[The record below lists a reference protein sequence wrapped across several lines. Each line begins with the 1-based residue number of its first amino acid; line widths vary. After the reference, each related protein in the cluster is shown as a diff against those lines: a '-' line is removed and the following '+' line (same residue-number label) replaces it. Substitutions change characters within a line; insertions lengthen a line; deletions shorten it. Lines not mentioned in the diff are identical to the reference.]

1 MLVKS
6 HILLFMLKGQHYPH
20 AFPFLLLLLL
30 LHTSHILITDQQN
43 VNDKHMITAML
54 RTEWK
59 ILLDGGNVSRACS
72 RALLAVRREETAWP
86 LDSIGNKTQSVN
98 IIRPLKVV

>member
-20 AFPFLLLLLL
+20 AFPFLLLL
-30 LHTSHILITDQQN
+30 HTSHILITDQQN
-43 VNDKHMITAML
+43 VDNKHMITAML
-54 RTEWK
+54 RIYWK

-86 LDSIGNKTQSVN
+86 LDNIGNKTQSVN
-98 IIRPLKVV
+98 IIRPLKVI